1 MPDDGKLKVKDSVPH
16 VEKKTTVNVQKV
28 SSPPATTTQPDTSQG
43 QGGVTKAQWTVI
55 GLLLILLVLELVT
68 HPTFQKN
75 VLNFLSAFKPAPN
88 STPANTPAVSSNFDI
103 GTNKPVQVEDIATSN
118 ATSNVPV
125 GGQSVGSF

>member
-1 MPDDGKLKVKDSVPH
+1 MPDDGKLKVKDTVPH

-28 SSPPATTTQPDTSQG
+28 SSPPATTTTTKPQG

-55 GLLLILLVLELVT
+55 GLLIILLVLELVI
-68 HPTFQKN
+68 HPNFQAAVLTF
-75 VLNFLSAFKPAPN
+75 LRAFKPSTN

-103 GTNKPVQVEDIATSN
+103 GTNQPVKVTDIGTDN